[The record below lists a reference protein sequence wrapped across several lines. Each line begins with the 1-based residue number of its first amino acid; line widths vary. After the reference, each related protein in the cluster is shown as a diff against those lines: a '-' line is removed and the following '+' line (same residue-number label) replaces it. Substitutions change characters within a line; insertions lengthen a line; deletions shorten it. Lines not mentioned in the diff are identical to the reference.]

1 MSEST
6 DALAPVRLVTF
17 EPPPRRVPIS
27 RTRDSVLAAALV
39 YATDAFRHAS
49 ERCTLAGHYSDPIT
63 VEEAETAARDAREEL
78 DAPAP
83 LGFRE

>member
-1 MSEST
+1 M
-6 DALAPVRLVTF
+6 
-17 EPPPRRVPIS
+17 
-27 RTRDSVLAAALV
+27 

-63 VEEAETAARDAREEL
+63 LEEAATAARDAREEL